1 MSLILDLKTTE
12 ILCSI
17 RIILFD
23 KGYDLTKKGHVFSLR
38 DDQDPHS
45 VVLTKYK
52 GFFLFVTHTYT
63 QYPIIRNG
71 HIRNRAEFLGKSL
84 FTVMFLEKFD
94 FLINN
99 TCKLSEHICFKL
111 SEKKKQDMQQI

>member
-23 KGYDLTKKGHVFSLR
+23 KGYDLTKKGRVFNLR
-38 DDQDPHS
+38 DNHDPHL

-52 GFFLFVTHTYT
+52 GFFLFATHTYM

-71 HIRNRAEFLGKSL
+71 HIRNRAEFWGKS
-84 FTVMFLEKFD
+84 
-94 FLINN
+94 
-99 TCKLSEHICFKL
+99 
-111 SEKKKQDMQQI
+111 KKQALGRSNLRNASKNLRNAQCSDFQS